1 MEKEKTNAF
10 TTENYT
16 LINKLKL
23 YPLLPMFYNKKHPT
37 VSRKDLNNRIDKA
50 RLMTIYSGQNQ
61 EWTTEYGSGKTYESK
76 DKISGYCA
84 VLGEPS
90 GVMVID
96 LDVGDGHNTN
106 FNGIDE
112 FEKAF
117 GHPYTYFNTL
127 KVKSPSGGVHI
138 YFKYDP
144 EFSQSMK
151 DLLPNVDFL
160 SNGYIA
166 PLPGSYRG
174 ADRDDP
180 NKPTGFY
187 ELDGYTDATEITLV
201 PPQMID
207 TLRDLYKK
215 KSGGKTSKKTKKSK
229 PVILKKGCIKEG
241 SRNQDCFNLGVKLKN
256 PVKNPEEFAGMLRY
270 IFENLPET
278 ELPEAEINA
287 LIHSITTF
295 KKTLVSKGGIV
306 NMHELSQDFLSNTK
320 SFSRGH
326 CFYIYDYKK
335 NAYELNSDRDIQR
348 LYFKLL
354 DNITGVKFT
363 EYEAFKADKFL
374 KQIYIEIPKYN
385 KIQTEFNEKM
395 YVNCDNG
402 VYSIA
407 DGTLLPH
414 DPKYILTNKA
424 HSSFNPDYKDKF
436 ETSAF
441 KEYLDRVTQKCKD
454 PETVLMLLQEMIGLA
469 LSPHAQEVQKA
480 FALLG
485 DGANGKSVIF
495 AILSEL
501 VGGVENTAT
510 VGLERMS
517 KKGFD
522 LGELEGKAVNID
534 PDMQYKDSFFTDSAK
549 SVVAGDMVRI
559 NKKYR
564 DPENMN
570 INITTI
576 VGVNRLPAPTEKS
589 KGVYRRLAII
599 PLNTKFGSPQ
609 EYRDGQVDYIADK
622 NLVKK
627 LTIPEELSIVLSWA
641 LDGLTR
647 LYKNNWVLTE
657 STDCAQQIEDYRYES
672 DSCMQFYSE
681 RLTKVDDPK
690 QRIMV
695 SDLYVQY
702 CEFCDGYRIP
712 KQSRNNFNSTI
723 KAQGIEKKKYNR
735 GIFWIGLINND
746 DIFVEDLEDEIFKP
760 L

>member
-37 VSRKDLNNRIDKA
+37 VSRKDLNNRIDKE
-50 RLMTIYSGQNQ
+50 RLMTIYSGQKQ

-96 LDVGDGHNTN
+96 LDVPEGHNAD

-127 KVKSPSGGVHI
+127 KVKSPSGGVHM

-187 ELDGYTDATEITLV
+187 ELDGYTEATEITLV

-215 KSGGKTSKKTKKSK
+215 KTGGKTSKKTKKSK
-229 PVILKKGCIKEG
+229 PVNLNKGCIKEG

-270 IFENLPET
+270 LFETLPET

-287 LIHSITTF
+287 IINSVTTF
-295 KKTLVSKGGIV
+295 KKTVISKGGIV
-306 NMHELSQDFLSNTK
+306 NMHELTQDFLSNNK
-320 SFSRGH
+320 AFRMGH
-326 CFYIYDYKK
+326 CFYIYDKNR
-335 NAYELNSDRDIQR
+335 NAYEVNSDLDIQN
-348 LYFKLL
+348 LYMGLL
-354 DNITGVKFT
+354 DNLTGVKGS
-363 EYEAFKADKFL
+363 EYEVFKAEKFL
-374 KQIYIEIPKYN
+374 KQLTVEAPKYKN
-385 KIQTEFNEKM
+385 IKTEFNEKM

-402 VYSIA
+402 IYSVA

-414 DPKYILTNKA
+414 DSKYLLTSKA
-424 HSSFNPDYKDKF
+424 HSSFDPNYKDKF
-436 ETSAF
+436 DNSDF
-441 KEYLDRVTQKCKD
+441 KSFLDIVTKKCKD
-454 PETVLMLLQEMIGLA
+454 PETVIMLIQEMIGLV

-485 DGANGKSVIF
+485 EGANGKS
-495 AILSEL
+495 ILFHILYAL
-501 VGGVENTAT
+501 VGGAENTAS

-534 PDMQYKDSFFTDSAK
+534 PDMEYKDSFFAESAK
-549 SVVAGDMVRI
+549 SVVAGDFVRI
-559 NKKYR
+559 DKKYK
-564 DPENMN
+564 DPETMD

-599 PLNTKFGSPQ
+599 PLNTKFGSL
-609 EYRDGQVDYIADK
+609 EELKEGKVDYIADR
-622 NLVKK
+622 NFKK
-627 LTIPEELSIVLSWA
+627 VLTNPAELSIILSWA

-647 LYKNNWVLTE
+647 LYLNEWKLTE
-657 STDCAQQIEDYRYES
+657 SADCNQQIEDYRYES
-672 DSCMQFYSE
+672 DSCLQFYSE
-681 RLTKVDDPK
+681 RLTKVDDLK

-702 CEFCDGYRIP
+702 CEFCDGYRIA

-723 KAQGIEKKKYNR
+723 KAQGIEKRRFVK
-735 GIFWIGLINND
+735 GMFWIGLVSND
-746 DIFVEDLEDEIFKP
+746 DIFIEDLEDEIFKP
-760 L
+760 I

>member
-96 LDVGDGHNTN
+96 LDVPEGHNAE

-127 KVKSPSGGVHI
+127 KVKSPSGGVHM

-187 ELDGYTDATEITLV
+187 ELDGYIDATEITLV

-229 PVILKKGCIKEG
+229 PVIFKKGCIKEG

-599 PLNTKFGSPQ
+599 PLYTKFGSPQ